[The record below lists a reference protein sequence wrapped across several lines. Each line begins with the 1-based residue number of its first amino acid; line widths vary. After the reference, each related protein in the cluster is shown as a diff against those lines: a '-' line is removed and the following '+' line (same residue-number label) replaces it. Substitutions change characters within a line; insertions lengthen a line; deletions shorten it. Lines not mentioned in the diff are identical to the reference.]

1 MANVSYDTLTIEIN
15 ADSGK
20 ASRSINALSKSLLKL
35 EDTAKKLDWEQLKV
49 AKKYLEDVA
58 NISFDNVS
66 KGLQDVVSA
75 FKSMN
80 KEAEKYGKKGVL
92 KDEPYNPNFTMKD
105 QMPSVVRPNWQSV
118 NYREI
123 DMPRPN
129 FEFAEERHLPAVL
142 EEVQDII
149 EVDSK
154 MLDDLQLKLRGLVD
168 ENLANKLY
176 SVFENFKQGIV
187 DSTLN
192 INLLKQELNNIIAL
206 EKIGDQ
212 DKGRLSGLRDILSV
226 LTTIGQQAKIAE
238 KNVADL
244 EKQGDEKED
253 SSDKGG
259 GKSMGKLQK
268 LFNSI
273 KRIALYRLIR
283 RVIQLIAK
291 AIKEGIENIAR
302 FDKEFNKSMSNI
314 KSAVTYLKNAI
325 GSAFA
330 PIIEMLEPFITG
342 LIMQFAELFNKIGE
356 ISSAM
361 AGKDMFTKAKYKA
374 EDFAKSL
381 AKVSLGIDELNVIQ
395 QNGVSFEQAEVSD
408 DAKEKAE
415 LIKGIMSAIKEIV
428 DTLMP
433 LVKTIFGS
441 AKDFIEKLLPRIKPL
456 LQAINKILTP
466 IVNLVN
472 LLIENTHEL
481 VEDSLISLVEAVTTI
496 FDFIGEIVQSLMPVL
511 VPIIELI
518 SSVLNVINRLIKWV
532 LDFIKQIIDKLG
544 FVKYILTAFATIIG
558 IIINAVASLIG
569 FLEAIYGVMNN
580 IVNLQWDRIPADWEK
595 AMSNISNS
603 WSVDFVGSIQQ
614 TPMVRDASDYSYG
627 TPANVSSDGS
637 TQVNV
642 YIDSQE
648 VAKRVNQ
655 INENRGAN
663 TLKRGT
669 LTYAK

>member
-75 FKSMN
+75 FKSLNNEAKRGVKPLSEKAQTKAIDLITNGGQGFGEPKIDFPAFDLSKIAQQTTSFIDFEQKTKQVGELNDGLSMTEARLKGLGFTAEQIENMMSMGQANRDLQEKIALLQSIGLNASQAKNALKGLN
-80 KEAEKYGKKGVL
+80 KEAG
-92 KDEPYNPNFTMKD
+92 
-105 QMPSVVRPNWQSV
+105 
-118 NYREI
+118 
-123 DMPRPN
+123 
-129 FEFAEERHLPAVL
+129 
-142 EEVQDII
+142 
-149 EVDSK
+149 
-154 MLDDLQLKLRGLVD
+154 DD
-168 ENLANKLY
+168 
-176 SVFENFKQGIV
+176 
-187 DSTLN
+187 
-192 INLLKQELNNIIAL
+192 
-206 EKIGDQ
+206 
-212 DKGRLSGLRDILSV
+212 
-226 LTTIGQQAKIAE
+226 
-238 KNVADL
+238 
-244 EKQGDEKED
+244 KED
-253 SSDKGG
+253 SSDRDGS
-259 GKSMGKLQK
+259 KSMGKLQK

-302 FDKEFNKSMSNI
+302 FDKDFNKSMSNI
-314 KSAVTYLKNAI
+314 KSAVTFLKNAI

-330 PIIEMLEPFITG
+330 PIIEMLEPFVTG

-395 QNGVSFEQAEVSD
+395 QNGASFEEAEVGD

-415 LIKGIMSAIKEIV
+415 LIKGIMGAIKEIV

-441 AKDFIEKLLPRIKPL
+441 AKDFITKLLPRIKPL

-481 VEDSLISLVEAVTTI
+481 VEDSLISFVEAVTKI
-496 FDFIGEIVQSLMPVL
+496 FDLVGEIVQSLMPVL

-518 SSVLNVINRLIKWV
+518 SNILNFINRIIKGSSDV
-532 LDFIKQIIDKLG
+532 IGNIVEKLG
-544 FVKYILTAFATIIG
+544 FIKYILTAFAIIIG
-558 IIINAVASLIG
+558 VIVNAVASLIG

-627 TPANVSSDGS
+627 TPATVSNSGS